1 MLEVKVSHYI
11 AQAVR
16 FILMSD
22 DLIKDILDYVF
33 EKVGFLL
40 ALICYLPIFIPISIV
55 LFILNI
61 SYGVCVKIHKRR
73 KQ

>member
-16 FILMSD
+16 FILMGD

-40 ALICYLPIFIPISIV
+40 TLACYLPIFIPICIV
-55 LFILNI
+55 LYILNM
-61 SYGVCVKIHKRR
+61 SYKVCVKIHERR